1 LTTLSECVILLP
13 MKLEKKIDEMTPKV
27 IVNFS
32 GGKDSTVA
40 ILKVLERYPKE
51 KVILCYQDTGAD
63 FLETISHVKKIAGLF
78 ELPLVILRR
87 HEDFW
92 DLAERFKHFPTPQ
105 MRNCT
110 LYLKVREVYRW
121 VRANRKDLGN
131 EIIIVS
137 GIRAEESL
145 HRSKLPEWGIHEEL
159 TLKDGSFT
167 ARTWNPCLYLKEK
180 EVYEIIRAEG
190 LPLHPCYE
198 FSRRCNCWCCIFQPN
213 HMVREYAE
221 MHPDL
226 YEKACL
232 IEDEIKHK
240 WKNGFSFN
248 DLMVSSRVATEEH
261 HAPFS
266 VPPFWRP
273 GCPI

>member
-1 LTTLSECVILLP
+1 MP
-13 MKLEKKIDEMTPKV
+13 KI

-40 ILKVLERYPKE
+40 ILKTLEQYPKE
-51 KVILCYQDTGAD
+51 DMILCFQDTGAEY
-63 FLETISHVKKIAGLF
+63 LETLPHVKTIANLF

-87 HEDFW
+87 DEDFW
-92 DLAERFKHFPTPQ
+92 ELAQRLHHFPFRT

-110 LYLKVREVYRW
+110 LYLKVRELNKW
-121 VRANRKDLGN
+121 VRANRENLGN

-137 GIRAEESL
+137 GIRGEESL
-145 HRSKLPEWGIHEEL
+145 YRSKLPEWRLHET

-167 ARTWNPCLYLKEK
+167 AKVWLPCLHLKEK
-180 EVYEIIRAEG
+180 EVYDIIKSQG

-198 FSRRCNCWCCIFQPN
+198 FARRCSCWCCIYQSN
-213 HMVREYAE
+213 YVAREYAD

-232 IEDEIKHK
+232 VEDEIKHK
-240 WKNGFSFN
+240 WKDNFGFN
-248 DLMVSSRVATEEH
+248 DLMEH
-261 HAPFS
+261 KSLKFL
-266 VPPFWRP
+266 
-273 GCPI
+273 